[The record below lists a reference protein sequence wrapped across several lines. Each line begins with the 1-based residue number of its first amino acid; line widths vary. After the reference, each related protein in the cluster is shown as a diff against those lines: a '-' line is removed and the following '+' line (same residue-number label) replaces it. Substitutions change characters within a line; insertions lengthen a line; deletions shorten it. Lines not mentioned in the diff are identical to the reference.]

1 MNDPRAALRNVVL
14 IGMPGAGKSTVGVL
28 LAKAL
33 ARQFVDTDLLLQAAG
48 GAPLHKLLADL
59 GTAGFRAL
67 EERQILA
74 LTARDTVIATGG
86 SVVYSAPAMA
96 HLRTLGRLVYLE
108 LPLATLQQRLGD
120 LRARGVVMA
129 PGQTLAAL
137 YAERVPLYRQY
148 AELTV
153 PCAGLSHYGCV
164 SALLERLQDA
174 GFGEDLR

>member
-1 MNDPRAALRNVVL
+1 MTDPRTALRNVVL
-14 IGMPGAGKSTVGVL
+14 IGMPGAGKSTIGVL

-33 ARQFVDTDLLLQAAG
+33 ARQFVDTDLLLQGAA
-48 GAPLHKLLADL
+48 GAPLHELLARHGRD
-59 GTAGFRAL
+59 GFRAL

-74 LTARDTVIATGG
+74 LTARATVIATGG
-86 SVVYSAPAMA
+86 SVVYSPAAMA
-96 HLRTLGRLVYLE
+96 HLRTLGPIVYLE
-108 LPLATLQQRLGD
+108 VPLATLQQRLGD

-137 YAERVPLYRQY
+137 HAERVPLYRQY

-153 PCAGLSHYGCV
+153 PAAGLSHYGCV